1 MVRLKETRK
10 EPDAET
16 RGAHNKKCCFCL
28 KNHTRSSWWP
38 TFPMRRTVAL
48 AGIAAAQK
56 GQPPLRQCE
65 EGEDKGQSCANM
77 KHSLWF
83 DLWNWPATW
92 VGIEEEHEEV
102 NGTAVFA
109 NTQIGPRVKEQC
121 RPTPLFSGVPERE
134 RVCDVCVCV
143 HSCFQGHYPSFSNLP
158 YKLFCT
164 EAGGDRVAAWLSPT
178 KLHAVD

>member
-16 RGAHNKKCCFCL
+16 RGAHNKKCCFCP

-134 RVCDVCVCV
+134 RECV
-143 HSCFQGHYPSFSNLP
+143 
-158 YKLFCT
+158 
-164 EAGGDRVAAWLSPT
+164 
-178 KLHAVD
+178 